1 MFTLFF
7 RISRLKRVAFRM
19 AKINFIKKISK
30 FRKRKVGEQSLSSGL
45 CLGDR
50 HGCPRL
56 EGNVM
61 DKGQTELG
69 VDIRIGSG
77 YPLRLRGW
85 NYPMEMVLR
94 LI

>member
-50 HGCPRL
+50 HRCPRL

-69 VDIRIGSG
+69 VDMN
-77 YPLRLRGW
+77 PLRLRGW